1 MGLTVNT
8 NDQTDLEPDELEG
21 LLIKT
26 ISTREEL
33 NEAEQLN
40 IHEAVEWT
48 LLKKFSSSEILSER
62 FIKQLHKK
70 MYGNVWK
77 WAGQLRNTNKNIGV
91 DKYEIALE
99 LRKLLDDTALW
110 IDDKVYPPDEIAVRF
125 KHRLV
130 AIHCFSNGN
139 GRHSRLMADVI
150 ISHIFMKEVF
160 TWGAG
165 NLYEASVIR
174 DGYLEALRQ
183 ADKHNIMDLLKFSR
197 FYQSNTSN

>member
-1 MGLTVNT
+1 MGIGDNT
-8 NDQTDLEPDELEG
+8 NDQTYLQSEELEG

-48 LLKKFSSSEILSER
+48 LVKKFSSSEILSER
-62 FIKQLHKK
+62 FVRHLHKK
-70 MYGNVWK
+70 MYGRVWK
-77 WAGQLRNTNKNIGV
+77 WAGKFRNTNKNIGV
-91 DKYEIALE
+91 DKYEIAVE

-110 IDDKVYPPDEIAVRF
+110 VEHNIFPPDEIAVRF

-130 AIHCFSNGN
+130 AIHCFPNGN

-150 ISHIFMKEVF
+150 VSHVFAREVF
-160 TWGAG
+160 TWGASD
-165 NLYEASVIR
+165 LYEASVTR
-174 DGYLEALRQ
+174 DKYLEALRK
-183 ADKHNIMDLLKFSR
+183 ADKQNITHLLKFSR
-197 FYQSNTSN
+197 FKRTG